1 MRRIEQRPQL
11 PSRPKEGHKGQF
23 GRILIIAGSR
33 GMAGA
38 AALAGKAA
46 LRSGAGLVRIAC
58 PEGILDTVASFEPAY
73 TTLPLAQ
80 DDKGRIGDQARSM
93 LLDQA
98 AAHDVVAVGPGLGE
112 SGALRTLVAALIAL
126 PETPIVLDADGLNNL
141 SKIRGWPRQRRANLI
156 VTPHPGEMQRLW
168 PSVSRDPAPADRCTL
183 AERFVTLTET
193 TLILKGAD
201 SVVANRDGLY
211 VNTTG
216 NPGMAT
222 GGSGDVLTGV
232 VAALAGQGLTSLD
245 AAILAAYVHG
255 RAGDIAASR
264 LGQVSLIAPDIID
277 ALPEAFQGL

>member
-1 MRRIEQRPQL
+1 MRRIEQRPPL
-11 PSRPKEGHKGQF
+11 PTRPLDGHKGQF
-23 GRILIIAGSR
+23 GRVLVIAGSR

-80 DDKGRIGDQARSM
+80 DDRGRISDQAKST
-93 LLDQA
+93 LFDQVA
-98 AAHDVVAVGPGLGE
+98 ANDVVALGPGLGQ
-112 SGALRTLVAALIAL
+112 SGALRSIIALLIAL
-126 PETPIVLDADGLNNL
+126 PNTTLVLDADGLNNL
-141 SKIRGWPRQRRANLI
+141 SKIRGWPRQRRADLI
-156 VTPHPGEMQRLW
+156 MTPHPGEMGRLW
-168 PSVSRDPAPADRCTL
+168 PSVCREPMPTDRCAL
-183 AERFVTLTET
+183 AERFVALAET
-193 TLILKGAD
+193 TLILKGAG
-201 SVVANRDGLY
+201 SVVASRDGLY

-222 GGSGDVLTGV
+222 GGSGDVLTGI

-245 AAILAAYVHG
+245 AAILATYVHG

-264 LGQVSLIAPDIID
+264 LGQVSLSASDIID
-277 ALPEAFQGL
+277 ALPEAFQSL